1 MSQSKPVSKDAAL
14 APGHSDIL
22 NDWALRAEETEEAV
36 KPGGWRKIALPA
48 AIAGI
53 IFVVLYLISFYLLA
67 RTPLGNATDAEIIAY
82 YGDETSLT
90 LTLAGMLIMPF
101 VGIAFLYFMVLLR
114 ATARATGLRASRVLG
129 NAQLAT
135 GTIFVALLFVATAGL
150 VATPAALRFAN
161 MQTDP
166 VAARI
171 LPIFSMTVLLGFG
184 MRMAS
189 MFVLTS
195 SSIGRAT
202 GLIPKWFAYVGYVVG
217 LVLLLAFTVAA
228 WFALLFAIW
237 VLAVCIIILWRRSQ
251 TAA

>member
-1 MSQSKPVSKDAAL
+1 
-14 APGHSDIL
+14 
-22 NDWALRAEETEEAV
+22 
-36 KPGGWRKIALPA
+36 
-48 AIAGI
+48 
-53 IFVVLYLISFYLLA
+53 
-67 RTPLGNATDAEIIAY
+67 
-82 YGDETSLT
+82 
-90 LTLAGMLIMPF
+90 
-101 VGIAFLYFMVLLR
+101 
-114 ATARATGLRASRVLG
+114 
-129 NAQLAT
+129 
-135 GTIFVALLFVATAGL
+135 
-150 VATPAALRFAN
+150 VATPAAMKFASL
-161 MQTDP
+161 QTDP
-166 VAARI
+166 VAARV